1 MRIFGLKSDNLH
13 LQNDIRMA
21 GRQADIYIYIYE
33 KSTVQLARVLT
44 QPHPNNLPSRIPL
57 KNLVSVFVQ
66 LEIFI

>member
-1 MRIFGLKSDNLH
+1 MTYVW
-13 LQNDIRMA
+13 QA
-21 GRQADIYIYIYE
+21 GRQIYIYIYE